1 MTEEF
6 YMFTMNSVLTLEERT
21 LLQSL
26 GCRDKA
32 QAIEVLEEIKMV
44 LPVRSDMFR
53 SVVILIDKLNNESI
67 DYAYEMT
74 AVGRLDDEN
83 NG

>member
-1 MTEEF
+1 
-6 YMFTMNSVLTLEERT
+6 MFTMNSVLTHEERT

-44 LPVRSDMFR
+44 LPVRSDMFK
-53 SVVILIDKLNNESI
+53 SVVMLIEKLNNEGI

>member
-1 MTEEF
+1 
-6 YMFTMNSVLTLEERT
+6 MFTMNSVLTLEERT
-21 LLQSL
+21 LLQSI

-44 LPVRSDMFR
+44 IPVRSDMFR
-53 SVVILIDKLNNESI
+53 SVVILIDKLCNESI

-74 AVGRLDDEN
+74 AIGRLDDEN
-83 NG
+83 IG

>member
-1 MTEEF
+1 
-6 YMFTMNSVLTLEERT
+6 MFTMNSVLTHEERT

-26 GCRDKA
+26 GCKDKA

-44 LPVRSDMFR
+44 IPVRSDMFR
-53 SVVILIDKLNNESI
+53 SVVTLGDKLINERF
-67 DYAYEMT
+67 DYAYEIS
-74 AVGRLDDEN
+74 AIGRLDDEN

>member
-1 MTEEF
+1 
-6 YMFTMNSVLTLEERT
+6 MFTMNSVLTHEERT

-32 QAIEVLEEIKMV
+32 QTIEVLEEIKMV

-53 SVVILIDKLNNESI
+53 SVVTLGDKLINERL
-67 DYAYEMT
+67 DYAYEIK
-74 AVGRLDDEN
+74 AIGRLEDEN
-83 NG
+83 DR

>member
-1 MTEEF
+1 
-6 YMFTMNSVLTLEERT
+6 MFNMNSVLTHEERT

-26 GCRDKA
+26 GCREKA

-53 SVVILIDKLNNESI
+53 SVVTLGNKLINERI
-67 DYAYEMT
+67 DYAYEIK
-74 AVGRLDDEN
+74 AIGRLEDEN
-83 NG
+83 YR

>member
-1 MTEEF
+1 
-6 YMFTMNSVLTLEERT
+6 MNSVLTLEERT

-26 GCRDKA
+26 GCRDKE

-44 LPVRSDMFR
+44 LPVRSDMFK
-53 SVVILIDKLNNESI
+53 SVLMLIEKLNNESI

-83 NG
+83 IE

>member
-1 MTEEF
+1 
-6 YMFTMNSVLTLEERT
+6 MFTMNSVLTHEERT

-44 LPVRSDMFR
+44 LPIRSDMF
-53 SVVILIDKLNNESI
+53 SNVVILIDKFYNESI
-67 DYAYEMT
+67 DYAYEISAIGM
-74 AVGRLDDEN
+74 LDDEN
-83 NG
+83 IE

>member
-1 MTEEF
+1 
-6 YMFTMNSVLTLEERT
+6 MFTMNSVLTHEERT

-26 GCRDKA
+26 GCRGKA

-53 SVVILIDKLNNESI
+53 SVVTLGEKLINESI
-67 DYAYEMT
+67 DYAYEIT
-74 AVGRLDDEN
+74 SIGRLDDEN
-83 NG
+83 IG

>member
-1 MTEEF
+1 
-6 YMFTMNSVLTLEERT
+6 MFTMNSVLTLEERT

-26 GCRDKA
+26 GCRDKE
-32 QAIEVLEEIKMV
+32 QAIEVLEEIKMA

>member
-1 MTEEF
+1 M
-6 YMFTMNSVLTLEERT
+6 
-21 LLQSL
+21 
-26 GCRDKA
+26 
-32 QAIEVLEEIKMV
+32 KMV
-44 LPVRSDMFR
+44 LPIRSDMFK
-53 SVVILIDKLNNESI
+53 SVVMLIEKLNNEGI